1 MKGGECDLL
10 GLSRPREGVGRFET
24 AEEGELRE
32 EIGGG
37 FELAGESLESL
48 QILAAGIVVREFAL
62 HVIVVDREEDAFDHG
77 RGTERGALWH
87 EVGEGENK
95 LRPFFSRLGGDFGFG
110 EPGEVGGAGKECLG
124 PLPKGFSRLVAD
136 PGEKSHDALEGHFIA
151 RVDGEFEKRGDIL
164 DVGLL
169 EKPESTGDRKGNA
182 ALGEFQLHFHR
193 VVVCAVEHGHLLE
206 RDALVEE
213 FHHTLGDE
221 GGLLGIGR
229 EGDKGW
235 FDGVWLADGGK
246 GFWKLAFVSADGG
259 VGDFEDLGDASIVRF
274 DFKNAGARV
283 VFGKLEDVF
292 EIRAPPGVDALGVV
306 SHDHEILVVG
316 GEEVDEFGLEAV
328 RILVFIHEDLLEA
341 ALVKGGDF
349 GVGQKKLKG
358 FGKKVI
364 EIHRVR
370 LALSG
375 FVGGLDFLD
384 LRSEGDEVAVFFG
397 EDFANGGGGV
407 DGEAEDVGEDSGFG
421 EFAGGIYET
430 LFRDHGGDHFLRVV
444 AVHDG
449 KSLAEPDVGGVAA
462 EDAVSDRV
470 EGAAPE
476 SIGRTGQEVVD
487 ALHHFAG
494 GFVGESE
501 QEDGTGGDALF
512 QKPGDSIGERSG
524 FSTACAS
531 DHQGSAG

>member
-1 MKGGECDLL
+1 M
-10 GLSRPREGVGRFET
+10 
-24 AEEGELRE
+24 
-32 EIGGG
+32 
-37 FELAGESLESL
+37 
-48 QILAAGIVVREFAL
+48 
-62 HVIVVDREEDAFDHG
+62 
-77 RGTERGALWH
+77 
-87 EVGEGENK
+87 
-95 LRPFFSRLGGDFGFG
+95 
-110 EPGEVGGAGKECLG
+110 
-124 PLPKGFSRLVAD
+124 
-136 PGEKSHDALEGHFIA
+136 
-151 RVDGEFEKRGDIL
+151 
-164 DVGLL
+164 GLL

-193 VVVCAVEHGHLLE
+193 VVVCTVEHGHLLE

-235 FDGVWLADGGK
+235 FDRVWLADGGK
-246 GFWKLAFVSADGG
+246 GFWKLAFVPADGG
-259 VGDFEDLGDASIVRF
+259 VGDLEDLGDAAIVRF
-274 DFKNAGARV
+274 DFKNAGAWV

-292 EIRAPPGVDALGVV
+292 EIRPSPRVDALGVV
-306 SHDHEILVVG
+306 SHDHEIAVVG
-316 GEEVDEFGLEAV
+316 GEQVDEFGLEAV
-328 RILVFIHEDLLEA
+328 RILVFIHEDLLKA

-349 GVGQKKLKG
+349 GVGQEKLEG

-384 LRSEGDEVAVFFG
+384 LRGEGNEVAVFFG

-407 DGEAEDVGEDSGFG
+407 DGEAEDVGEDSGFW
-421 EFAGGIYET
+421 EFPRGIHET

-444 AVHDG
+444 AVHDR
-449 KSLAEPDVGGVAA
+449 KSLAESDLGSMAT
-462 EDAVSDRV
+462 EDAVSNRV

-476 SIGRTGQEVVD
+476 SIRRAGQEVVD
-487 ALHHFAG
+487 TLHHFAG

-512 QKPGDSIGERSG
+512 QKPGDSISERSG
-524 FSTACAS
+524 FTTACAG